1 MNNYDNNNK
10 KSILGFN
17 YDFSIAINEC
27 NKRLEKL
34 RNQQR
39 NLLYYK
45 NGFIVPDYRNF
56 LWPLRKPIFPNPMLY
71 AYQFLPPPIYQ
82 PLKTPVMTLPINKP
96 NIQYGQRTA
105 QHNLNKVDT
114 VRMMIKGIEN
124 INEND

>member
-56 LWPLRKPIFPNPMLY
+56 LWPLN
-71 AYQFLPPPIYQ
+71 FL
-82 PLKTPVMTLPINKP
+82 
-96 NIQYGQRTA
+96 
-105 QHNLNKVDT
+105 
-114 VRMMIKGIEN
+114 
-124 INEND
+124 

>member
-114 VRMMIKGIEN
+114 VRMMIKGIKN
-124 INEND
+124 IN

>member
-124 INEND
+124 INE

>member
-1 MNNYDNNNK
+1 MNNYDNK

-34 RNQQR
+34 RNEQR
-39 NLLYYK
+39 NLIYYK
-45 NGFIVPDYRNF
+45 NRFNLVPDYRNF

>member
-45 NGFIVPDYRNF
+45 NGFNLFPDYRNF

-124 INEND
+124 INE

>member
-34 RNQQR
+34 RDQQR
-39 NLLYYK
+39 NLLDYK
-45 NGFIVPDYRNF
+45 NGFNLIPDYRNF

-124 INEND
+124 INE

>member
-124 INEND
+124 IIE

>member
-45 NGFIVPDYRNF
+45 NSFIVPDYRNF

-124 INEND
+124 INE

>member
-1 MNNYDNNNK
+1 MNNYDNK

-34 RNQQR
+34 RNEQR
-39 NLLYYK
+39 NLIYYK
-45 NGFIVPDYRNF
+45 NRINLVPDYRNF

-105 QHNLNKVDT
+105 QHNLNKDEN
-114 VRMMIKGIEN
+114 VRMRIKGIEN

>member
-114 VRMMIKGIEN
+114 LRMMIKGIEN
-124 INEND
+124 INE

>member
-114 VRMMIKGIEN
+114 LRMMSKGIEN
-124 INEND
+124 INE